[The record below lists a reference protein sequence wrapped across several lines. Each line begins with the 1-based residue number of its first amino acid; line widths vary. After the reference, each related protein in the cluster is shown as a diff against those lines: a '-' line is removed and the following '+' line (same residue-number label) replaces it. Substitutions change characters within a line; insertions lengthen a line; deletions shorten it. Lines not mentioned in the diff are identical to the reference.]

1 MNRFLDIRSY
11 FNRVGFAFRALK
23 SRNFR
28 LFFYGSMVSLMG
40 TWIQNLA
47 LGWLV
52 YRMTDSAFFLGLVG
66 FAGQI
71 PSLVL
76 TPIAGVYADRLN
88 RRKVLI
94 ITQTVPMIMSFFLAF
109 LIFTNQISIALIL
122 FSVVVIGIANAF
134 DTPFRHAF
142 LIDMIGDKKL
152 LQNAIALNSTLFN
165 SARFIG
171 PTIGGFMIAFFGEA
185 VCFLFNG
192 VSFIGVIIALMAM
205 RLSLSK
211 AAKPKGSVF
220 ANLKEG
226 LRYTYNFVPVRY
238 LILLVM
244 TSSFFGLP
252 FQAFLPVFAGD
263 ILMGDS
269 QLLGLLVGSVGAGA
283 LTGAFYLA
291 SRSNV
296 QGIPRLISMTALLF
310 AIALM
315 AFSITTSKWL
325 AMPLLFVAGFG
336 MIVQFASTNTLL
348 QTVVA
353 EDKRG
358 RVMSL
363 YGLSFMGITPLGSLL
378 IGSVASGFGV
388 PLTLLVSAA
397 VCLVSAFLF
406 LRKLKV
412 VREMTAQHLQT

>member
-283 LTGAFYLA
+283 LTGAFYLT